1 VIEPWTKRD
10 VSGPCTHALVLGV
23 SAYPHLGDGTAGETF
38 GLQPLRSAAASAWS
52 FARWLA
58 GTYNAPNAPLASV
71 RLLLAPSAEETAQ
84 FPDLPDVPRPTRE
97 NVEQALFAFR
107 RDCSVRPEDVAIV
120 YAAGHGVMLAKDE
133 GGFVLLEDF
142 GDPDR
147 PIIANSLDVPSVRRG
162 LAGPTV
168 AQQQFFFI
176 DACAVRPEAAR
187 TMQAMRGGVG
197 LDEPAEAPPSVA
209 PIYSSAAPGT
219 LALGAPGMGTL
230 FSQALIECLDGLAS
244 SPDRT
249 GQWVVTDTSLVGPL
263 RDRVMELAGQHDEE
277 QVATAGGTLGH
288 VVLHRLAAG
297 PAMELSLSVEPAEA
311 APFCFAR
318 LNDGAGGT
326 VVERS
331 PLQQPLV
338 TTIPAGLYTIDVVID
353 PPTSGPPYV
362 ARQLPLFL
370 QPPSPT
376 PVVVPVT

>member
-1 VIEPWTKRD
+1 VTEPWITRD
-10 VSGPCTHALVLGV
+10 VTGPRTHALVLGV
-23 SAYPHLGDGTAGETF
+23 SAYEHLVDGAAGETF
-38 GLQPLRSAAASAWS
+38 GLQQLRSAAASAWT

-58 GTYNAPNAPLASV
+58 DRYSPPGAPLAGV
-71 RLLLAPSAEETAQ
+71 RLLLAPSADETAQ
-84 FPDLPDVPRPTRE
+84 FPDFPDVPRPTRE
-97 NVEQALFAFR
+97 NVEQALSDWR
-107 RDCSVRPEDVAIV
+107 DDCSARPEDVAIL

-142 GDPDR
+142 AQPGR
-147 PIIANSLDVPSVRRG
+147 PILESSLDVPSVRRG

-176 DACAVRPEAAR
+176 DACSVRPEAAQR
-187 TMQAMRGGVG
+187 LQAARGGVG

-209 PIYSSAAPGT
+209 PIYASAAPGT

-263 RDRVMELAGQHDEE
+263 RDRVMELATAHGEE

-288 VVLHRLAAG
+288 IVLHTLAAG
-297 PAMELSLSVEPAEA
+297 PALEVSFSVEPAEA

-326 VVERS
+326 IVERS
-331 PLQQPLV
+331 PLQEPLIK
-338 TTIPAGLYTIDVVID
+338 TLPAGLYTVDVIID
-353 PPTSGPPYV
+353 PPDCGPYI
-362 ARQLPLFL
+362 AKQQPLFL
-370 QPPSPT
+370 QPPGPA
-376 PVVVPVT
+376 PVVVSVS

>member
-1 VIEPWTKRD
+1 VTEPWIKRD
-10 VSGPCTHALVLGV
+10 VTGPRTHALVLGV
-23 SAYPHLGDGTAGETF
+23 SAYEHLVDGATGETF
-38 GLQPLRSAAASAWS
+38 GLQQLRSAAASAWT

-58 GTYNAPNAPLASV
+58 DRYSPPGAPLATV
-71 RLLLAPSAEETAQ
+71 RLLLAPSADEAAQ
-84 FPDLPDVPRPTRE
+84 FPDFPDVPRPTRE
-97 NVEQALFAFR
+97 NVEQALSDWR
-107 RDCSVRPEDVAIV
+107 GDCSVRPEDVAIL

-142 GDPDR
+142 AQPGR

-176 DACAVRPEAAR
+176 DACSVRPEAAQR
-187 TMQAMRGGVG
+187 LQAARGGVG
-197 LDEPAEAPPSVA
+197 LDEPVEAPPSIA

-230 FSQALIECLDGLAS
+230 FSQALIECLEGLAS
-244 SPDRT
+244 SPDRA

-263 RDRVMELAGQHDEE
+263 RDRVMELAVTHGEE

-288 VVLHRLAAG
+288 IVLHKLAAG
-297 PAMELSLSVEPAEA
+297 PELEVSFSVEPAEA

-326 VVERS
+326 IVERS
-331 PLQQPLV
+331 PLHEPLV
-338 TTIPAGLYTIDVVID
+338 KTLPAGLYTVDVVID
-353 PPTSGPPYV
+353 PPDSGPPYV
-362 ARQLPLFL
+362 ARQQPLFL
-370 QPPSPT
+370 QPPSPS
-376 PVVVPVT
+376 PVVVSVS

>member
-1 VIEPWTKRD
+1 VTEPWIKRD
-10 VSGPCTHALVLGV
+10 LTGPCTHALVLGV
-23 SAYPHLGDGTAGETF
+23 SAYQHLADGATGETF
-38 GLQPLRSAAASAWS
+38 GLQPLRSAAASAWT
-52 FARWLA
+52 FARWLSDR
-58 GTYNAPNAPLASV
+58 YSPPSAPLASV
-71 RLLLAPSAEETAQ
+71 RLLLAPSADEAAQ
-84 FPDLPDVPRPTRE
+84 FPDFPDVPRPTRE
-97 NVEQALFAFR
+97 TVEQALFEWR
-107 RDCSVRPEDVAIV
+107 RECSVRREDVAIL

-142 GDPDR
+142 ADPDR

-168 AQQQFFFI
+168 AQRQFFFV
-176 DACAVRPEAAR
+176 DACAVRPEVAR
-187 TMQAMRGGVG
+187 TMQTMRGGVG

-230 FSQALIECLDGLAS
+230 FSQALIECLDGLAA

-297 PAMELSLSVEPAEA
+297 PALEVSFSVEPVEA

-318 LNDGAGGT
+318 LDDGDGGT
-326 VVERS
+326 IVERS
-331 PLQQPLV
+331 PLHEPLV
-338 TTIPAGLYTIDVVID
+338 KTIPAGLYTVDVVID
-353 PPTSGPPYV
+353 PPDSGPYV
-362 ARQLPLFL
+362 ARQRPLFL

-376 PVVVPVT
+376 PVVVSVS

>member
-1 VIEPWTKRD
+1 VAEPWIKRD
-10 VSGPCTHALVLGV
+10 VTGPRTHALVLGV
-23 SAYPHLGDGTAGETF
+23 SAYEHLVDGATGETF
-38 GLQPLRSAAASAWS
+38 GLQQLRSAAASAWT

-58 GTYNAPNAPLASV
+58 DRYSPPGAPLATV
-71 RLLLAPSAEETAQ
+71 RLLLAPSADETAQ
-84 FPDLPDVPRPTRE
+84 FPDVADVPRPTRE
-97 NVEQALFAFR
+97 NVEQALSEWR
-107 RDCSVRPEDVAIV
+107 DDCSVRPEDVAIL

-142 GDPDR
+142 AQPGR
-147 PIIANSLDVPSVRRG
+147 PILESSLDVPSVRRG

-176 DACAVRPEAAR
+176 DACSVRPEAAQR
-187 TMQAMRGGVG
+187 LQTARGGVG

-263 RDRVMELAGQHDEE
+263 RDRVMELAVTHGEE

-288 VVLHRLAAG
+288 IVLHKLAAG
-297 PAMELSLSVEPAEA
+297 PALEVSFSVEPAEA

-326 VVERS
+326 IVERS
-331 PLQQPLV
+331 PLQQPLIK
-338 TTIPAGLYTIDVVID
+338 TLPAGLYTVDVVID
-353 PPTSGPPYV
+353 PPDSGPYI
-362 ARQLPLFL
+362 AKQQPLFL
-370 QPPSPT
+370 QPPGPA
-376 PVVVPVT
+376 PVVVSVS